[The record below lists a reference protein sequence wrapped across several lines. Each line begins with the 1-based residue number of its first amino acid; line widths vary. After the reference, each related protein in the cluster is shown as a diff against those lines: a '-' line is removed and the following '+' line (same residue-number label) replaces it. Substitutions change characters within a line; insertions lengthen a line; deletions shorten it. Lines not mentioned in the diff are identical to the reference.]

1 MVTQEP
7 ARKTSP
13 KPPWNYG
20 AGGTMGRG
28 VFQVCFLPNFPF
40 DELEI
45 KEKSYRLSF
54 LPKFRCFLK
63 FQVDFIQNHKFATI
77 SNFSKTFF

>member
-1 MVTQEP
+1 MITQEP

-28 VFQVCFLPNFPF
+28 VFQVCFLPKIPF
-40 DELEI
+40 DEWEI
-45 KEKSYRLSF
+45 KEKAYRPFF
-54 LPKFRCFLK
+54 LLK
-63 FQVDFIQNHKFATI
+63 I
-77 SNFSKTFF
+77 

>member
-1 MVTQEP
+1 MTQEP

-28 VFQVCFLPNFPF
+28 VFQV
-40 DELEI
+40 
-45 KEKSYRLSF
+45 
-54 LPKFRCFLK
+54 
-63 FQVDFIQNHKFATI
+63 TI
-77 SNFSKTFF
+77 FNFSDAITFPAPTPVSWLVSPSVGQ

>member
-1 MVTQEP
+1 MTLKMNKKYPIYAGRPSTQCLIIQEP

-28 VFQVCFLPNFPF
+28 VFQVGG
-40 DELEI
+40 DYQDQDDDDI
-45 KEKSYRLSF
+45 IR
-54 LPKFRCFLK
+54 
-63 FQVDFIQNHKFATI
+63 IMI
-77 SNFSKTFF
+77 FS

>member
-1 MVTQEP
+1 MITQEP

-28 VFQVCFLPNFPF
+28 VFQVCFLPKIPF
-40 DELEI
+40 DELAI
-45 KEKSYRLSF
+45 KEKAYRPFF
-54 LPKFRCFLK
+54 LLK
-63 FQVDFIQNHKFATI
+63 I
-77 SNFSKTFF
+77 